1 MIEKENC
8 ISQGLYSYRSPSEI
22 KADICEIRERI
33 DSVNDLFN
41 IRELIASVITEGAG
55 DDICRVAEAAA
66 ELADAAEEAMLELRV
81 LNESLAE
88 LREELLFALKEG
100 GQI

>member
-1 MIEKENC
+1 MIKNENG
-8 ISQGLYSYRSPSEI
+8 ISQGLYSYRSPDEI
-22 KADICEIRERI
+22 KADIREIRERI

-81 LNESLAE
+81 LNESLSE
-88 LREELLFALKEG
+88 LREELLFALREG
-100 GQI
+100 G